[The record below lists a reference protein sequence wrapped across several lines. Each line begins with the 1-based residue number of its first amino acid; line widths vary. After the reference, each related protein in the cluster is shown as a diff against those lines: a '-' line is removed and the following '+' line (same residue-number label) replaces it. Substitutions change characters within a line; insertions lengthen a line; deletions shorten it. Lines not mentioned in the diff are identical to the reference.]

1 MGNIYLY
8 TGEEK
13 FRINTKIQTIVKET
27 SADEYNIMTY
37 DLDDANISDV
47 IRDALTPPFMCD
59 QKVVIVKN
67 PRFLTSEKSL
77 LEEQAN
83 DFLKYLSKPMETTVF
98 IVNAVNLKLDERKEV
113 VKRLKK
119 VAQISDNNELTEVEF
134 YGWVK
139 RQCAIN
145 DVEIKDD
152 ATKTFYN
159 LVGKSLMNA
168 KNELDKLISY
178 VGEKGLITVDVVNRV
193 SVKEIQNDVFALAN
207 AIIDHNRSKVINL
220 YRDLTK
226 IGNDVNFLFGLVAKS
241 MRELFIVSLMIKNGY
256 KQQDVANSLNVSTGK
271 AFYLVKNARSM
282 DINTIENYVLK
293 LGELDYKIKS
303 GLMDAKTGFE
313 FFLFEI

>member
-1 MGNIYLY
+1 MGNIFLY

-13 FRINTKIQTIVKET
+13 YRINSKIQAIVKDT
-27 SADEYNIMTY
+27 NADDFNIMTY
-37 DLDDANISDV
+37 DLDDSDLTDA
-47 IRDALTPPFMCD
+47 IRDALTPPFLCE

-77 LEEQAN
+77 TEEQTN
-83 DFLKYLSKPMETTVF
+83 DFLKYLSKPMETTVL
-98 IVNAVNLKLDERKEV
+98 IINAVNLKLDERKEV

-139 RQCAIN
+139 RQCALY
-145 DVEIKDD
+145 EIDIKED
-152 ATKTFYN
+152 ATKAFYN

-168 KNELDKLISY
+168 KNELDKLINY
-178 VGEKGLITVDVVNRV
+178 VGNKGLITVEIVNKVV
-193 SVKEIQNDVFALAN
+193 VKEIQNDVYALAN

-226 IGNDVNFLFGLVAKS
+226 IGNDVNYLFGLVAKS
-241 MRELFIVSLMIKNGY
+241 MRELFTVSLMITNGY
-256 KQQDVANSLNVSTGK
+256 KQQDVANSLNVSSGK
-271 AFYLVKNARSM
+271 AFYLIKNARSM
-282 DINTIENYVLK
+282 NFNTIESYVLK

-303 GLMDAKTGFE
+303 GLIDAKTGFE